1 MLEKKATGIPDNWCC
16 DSQWEIS
23 LLIKINNQNY
33 ALWYIHDVNIYSGC
47 CDMKCL
53 FFMYWM
59 SVLIVLVTLFLKY
72 KVFKTSQ
79 LPCKIYIYMFE
90 ISPVMSIKSKKL
102 HNWAERADRKAPIE
116 RTVTIS
122 CLFFFFF
129 FLDPLNE
136 VFFPSNFEGSK
147 SFPQVICPQICL
159 ALRKLYF
166 P

>member
-1 MLEKKATGIPDNWCC
+1 MLEKKASGIPDNWCC

-79 LPCKIYIYMFE
+79 LPCKIYICIFE
-90 ISPVMSIKSKKL
+90 ISPVMSIKSKKWY
-102 HNWAERADRKAPIE
+102 NWAERADHKAPIE
-116 RTVTIS
+116 HTVTIS
-122 CLFFFFF
+122 CFFS

-136 VFFPSNFEGSK
+136 FFFPVILKEANHFPK
-147 SFPQVICPQICL
+147 SYIPKYV
-159 ALRKLYF
+159 
-166 P
+166 